1 MKHTHTHTHT
11 VDQLADVLASQ
22 LQVEGEGGAA
32 RPKVLDDLSVEG
44 IIMHLKKIMTSD
56 DSESRCVHGLLSE

>member
-1 MKHTHTHTHT
+1 M
-11 VDQLADVLASQ
+11 DQLADVLASQ

-44 IIMHLKKIMTSD
+44 IIMHLRKIMASD
-56 DSESRCVHGLLSE
+56 DSKPQSMHGILSG